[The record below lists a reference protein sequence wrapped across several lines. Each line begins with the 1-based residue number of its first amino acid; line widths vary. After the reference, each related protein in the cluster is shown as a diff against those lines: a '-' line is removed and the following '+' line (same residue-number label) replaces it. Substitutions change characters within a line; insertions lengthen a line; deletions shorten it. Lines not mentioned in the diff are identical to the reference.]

1 MRKTF
6 LTSPLPLL
14 TTPRQVLKQT
24 LRSLFKAYGEVLD
37 VVAHKNLRMRGQA
50 FVSFAST
57 DVAKKAQREVNRF
70 PLYNKPMQI
79 SFARTRSDAV
89 VKQLDADNLESHK
102 ATRLEH
108 KSILPLPPNT
118 YILTIIHVSNRE
130 NTIHQSF
137 ETEASRQTHGC

>member
-1 MRKTF
+1 M
-6 LTSPLPLL
+6 
-14 TTPRQVLKQT
+14 
-24 LRSLFKAYGEVLD
+24 
-37 VVAHKNLRMRGQA
+37 
-50 FVSFAST
+50 SFAST

-108 KSILPLPPNT
+108 KSILPLSSNT
-118 YILTIIHVSNRE
+118 FLMTIIHVSNRE

-137 ETEASRQTHGC
+137 ETEASR